1 MEHNWNVETLAG
13 VIDHTLLKPFATP
26 EQVSTLCTEA
36 KKYNFAAVCVNPVFV
51 SQVAREL
58 MGGGVKTC
66 CVIGFPLGASS
77 PLNKAEE
84 TRLAVQQGADEV
96 DMVVNIGYL
105 KSGDAAFVEQD
116 IRGVVEAAES
126 AVVKV
131 IIETCYL
138 EDDEKRKACELSV
151 QAGAHFVKTSTGF
164 GSGGATVEDIRLMRA
179 TVGDSCQIKASGGI
193 RTLDDALGMLE
204 AGADRLGVSSG
215 VAIVE
220 ELRRRTGAV

>member
-1 MEHNWNVETLAG
+1 MEQNWNVETLAG
-13 VIDHTLLKPFATP
+13 VIDHTLLKAFATP
-26 EQVSTLCTEA
+26 EQVSTLCDEA
-36 KKYNFAAVCVNPVFV
+36 KKYNFASVCINPVFV
-51 SQVAREL
+51 SQAAREL

-77 PLNKAEE
+77 PLNKVEE
-84 TRLAVQQGADEV
+84 TKLAVQQGVDEV

-105 KSGDAAFVEQD
+105 KYGDAAFVEQD
-116 IRGVVEAAES
+116 IRGVVEAAAG

-138 EDDEKRKACELSV
+138 EDHEKQKACELSV

-164 GSGGATVEDIRLMRA
+164 GTGGATVEDIRLMRA
-179 TVGDSCQIKASGGI
+179 AVGDACQIKASGGI

-215 VAIVE
+215 VDIVE
-220 ELRRRTGAV
+220 ELRRRTGAA

>member
-1 MEHNWNVETLAG
+1 MEQNWNVETLAG
-13 VIDHTLLKPFATP
+13 VIDHTLLKAFVTP
-26 EQVSTLCTEA
+26 KQVSTLCDEA
-36 KKYNFAAVCVNPVFV
+36 KKYNFASVCVNPVFV

-84 TRLAVQQGADEV
+84 AKLAVQQGADEV
-96 DMVVNIGYL
+96 DMVINIGYL

-116 IRGVVEAAES
+116 IRGVVETAEG

-138 EDDEKRKACELSV
+138 EDDEKRKACEISV

-164 GSGGATVEDIRLMRA
+164 GTGGATVEDIRLMRA
-179 TVGDSCQIKASGGI
+179 TVGDACQIKASGGI
-193 RTLDDALGMLE
+193 RSLDDALGMLE
-204 AGADRLGVSSG
+204 AGADRLGVSAG
-215 VAIVE
+215 VEIVE
-220 ELRRRTGAV
+220 ELRRRTGTA